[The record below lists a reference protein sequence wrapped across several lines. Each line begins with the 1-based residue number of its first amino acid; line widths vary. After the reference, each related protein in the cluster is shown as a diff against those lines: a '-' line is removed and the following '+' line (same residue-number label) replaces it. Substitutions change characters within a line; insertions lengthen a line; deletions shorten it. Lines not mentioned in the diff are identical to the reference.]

1 MIFQYGTQ
9 NIRVES
15 ADAAALGWLREF
27 LTPSFAVVESGRV
40 DHTVDLVVD
49 DHAYAELLNGER
61 SEGGELDCFAL
72 DSRMVRLPLWRSTPE
87 DRVVFDPLNQVFCRM
102 RIDGSGGTV
111 LTAPRNLAARFALM
125 RLVREMAMVS
135 LRARG
140 ALALHAAALSTPAGA
155 IAIGGPK
162 LAGKTTVLLHALRAC
177 GGCFVANDRIVVD
190 LGRNEPM
197 LRAMPTIVTVR
208 EPTLCEIPHL
218 RESVLRSGYDHRLA
232 LGESP
237 PRGSRTATPRQ
248 GGPVDLSPAQFCSL
262 LGVHASGHGALRA
275 LLFPVFGPT
284 EKGIQVRVLSAAAA
298 AQRLQSVLFGAGS
311 RDTSA
316 DLCAGAL
323 PFRADTNDALR
334 LCLALSE
341 RVPAFEWQLGPDA
354 YRDRKMLAGLV
365 EQLLEP
371 RSTGRAAL
379 SVSKPTAS
387 DA

>member
-1 MIFQYGTQ
+1 MIFRYDELK
-9 NIRVES
+9 IRVES
-15 ADAAALGWLREF
+15 ADAAVLGWLREF
-27 LTPSFAVVESGRV
+27 LTPSFAVVDSGPV
-40 DHTVDLVVD
+40 DRTVELVAD
-49 DHAYAELLNGER
+49 DDAYAELLNGQR

-72 DSRMVRLPLWRSTPE
+72 DSRMVRLPLWRSTGAE
-87 DRVVFDPLNQVFCRM
+87 RVVFDSPNQVFCRV
-102 RIDGSGGTV
+102 RVDGSGGTV
-111 LTAPRNLAARFALM
+111 LTASRNLAARFALM
-125 RLVREMAMVS
+125 RLVREMAMAW
-135 LRARG
+135 LRARA
-140 ALALHAAALSTPAGA
+140 ALVLHAAAMRTPAGA
-155 IAIGGPK
+155 IAIAGPK
-162 LAGKTTVLLHALRAC
+162 GAGKTTVLLHALRAC
-177 GGCFVANDRIVVD
+177 GGCFVANDRVVVD
-190 LGRNEPM
+190 LGGNEPM
-197 LRAMPTIVTVR
+197 LRGMPTIVTVR
-208 EPTLCEIPHL
+208 EPSLCEIPHL

-262 LGVHASGHGALRA
+262 LGVHASGHGPLRA
-275 LLFPVFGPT
+275 LLFPVFGST

-334 LCLALSE
+334 LSLALSE

-354 YRDRKMLAGLV
+354 YGDGETLPRRV
-365 EQLLEP
+365 VQLLEP
-371 RSTGRAAL
+371 RSIGRAGF
-379 SVSKPTAS
+379 SVAKATAS